1 MTQLGPQAG
10 DVEVGTRLERDWTLT
25 KSGTAREVSHGLA
38 YEFVVGTLVAA
49 TLGMFAIMIWGVFA

>member
-10 DVEVGTRLERDWTLT
+10 DVEVGKRLEREGTLST
-25 KSGTAREVSHGLA
+25 SGKAREVRHGLA